1 MDRTPAAGVAMLVDD
16 DADENF
22 VNERLI
28 RGAGIAAEVIA
39 FENPVEALAHL
50 ERDDRAPVDLMMVD
64 INMPE
69 LSGFEVLDRHRALP
83 DEKKARKVIMLLTS
97 SLNPVD
103 IERARNYPE
112 IVYTNKPLAVET
124 VFQILKGQGEM

>member
-1 MDRTPAAGVAMLVDD
+1 
-16 DADENF
+16 

-28 RGAGIAAEVIA
+28 RSAGIASNVIA
-39 FENPVEALAHL
+39 FENPVEAMAYL
-50 ERDDRAPVDLMMVD
+50 ESDDRAPVDVMMVD

-69 LSGFEVLDRHRALP
+69 MSGFEVLDRHRALP

-97 SLNPVD
+97 SLNPDD
-103 IERARNYPE
+103 IERAGNYPE

-124 VFQILKGQGEM
+124 FFDLLKDKGET